1 MSNKP
6 GMIGGVIAAL
16 AIVVG
21 LFVMIFCTERIPTG
35 YVGVKYSPQG
45 IEENYADAG
54 WHFIS
59 PTAKIK
65 EFTIAQE
72 QLELDKNS
80 DFHVATSDN
89 ATIKISLEMSYHF
102 MEDKVVSTY
111 KKFRGMDGEDIVEK
125 RVKNVLE
132 AKVSEVTYRYGMMD
146 IYSGNRSEI
155 NAAIKEHLNM
165 IFPEEYGIQVDSATI
180 IDVHPD
186 EKLKESIDNRVKA
199 LQEKQQAEA
208 EQEKVKVEAETK
220 KIKAQNEADIKILQ
234 AEAEAKANQIIAA
247 SITQPLI
254 DMELAEARKTHGWV
268 SVLGSDATVV
278 KE

>member
-45 IEENYADAG
+45 IEENYVDAG

-59 PTAKIK
+59 PTTKIK

-102 MEDKVVSTY
+102 MEDRVVSTY